1 VTTRSGVQCAGP
13 ATAAARALALRVQNR
28 VGPALRSA
36 GPRVAFGLEDSASGM
51 RCTARSTRHYDS
63 ASIVK
68 AAIVAA
74 LLVKVG
80 SAHRSLSGTER
91 AWARAAIT
99 RSDNAAA
106 SALWNR
112 VGSAAGM
119 RRFFARAGMS
129 HTVPGSGGLWGLTQ
143 VTGSDELILLR
154 DITRKGLLSA
164 ANRHYLQDLM
174 ASVVSWQRWG
184 VPVGAPGKATVGNK
198 NGWLPRATKGWR
210 VHSIGWVRLPTTT
223 YDLVL
228 LSDGNASMTAG
239 ISRLNTV
246 ARAAHAALGT
256 GRSAVAATL
265 DSAG

>member
-1 VTTRSGVQCAGP
+1 VTTRSGVRCSGP
-13 ATAAARALALRVQNR
+13 GTATARALALRVQNR
-28 VGPALRSA
+28 VGAALRST
-36 GPRVAFGLEDSASGM
+36 GPRVAFGLEDSASGT
-51 RCTARSTRHYDS
+51 RCTVRSTQHYDS

-74 LLVKVG
+74 QLVKVR

-91 AWARAAIT
+91 AWAGAAIT

-112 VGSAAGM
+112 VGGAAGM

-129 HTVPGSGGLWGLTQ
+129 HTVPGAGGLWGLTQ
-143 VTGSDELILLR
+143 VTASDELILVR
-154 DITRKGLLSA
+154 HITQKGLLSA
-164 ANRHYLQDLM
+164 ADRHYLQNLM
-174 ASVVSWQRWG
+174 SSVVSYQRWG
-184 VPVGAPGKATVGNK
+184 VPVGAPGTSVVGNK
-198 NGWLPRATKGWR
+198 NGWLPRPTKGWR

-239 ISRLNTV
+239 INRLNIV